1 MNPSTI
7 VDFIYDIGDKEM
19 GMRWRRFK
27 IYDYFPKRWKMKIRD
42 GYDPD
47 VKKREESPWVDTI
60 IIDIDI
66 TGQNC
71 IVTCDTD
78 YDEKERVY
86 KVKTET
92 LGFTMMCLNE
102 TLCLEDSVST
112 DVEDDVETDIS
123 KMSVNI
129 TTFGSKRFQI
139 PLKLLQEQNIKL
151 PNNFNQTY

>member
-1 MNPSTI
+1 
-7 VDFIYDIGDKEM
+7 
-19 GMRWRRFK
+19 
-27 IYDYFPKRWKMKIRD
+27 
-42 GYDPD
+42 